1 MTRFILCA
9 AMLGIGM
16 FFEISAVIGVYRFN
30 TALRRMHAAA
40 MGDTL
45 GLFFILLGL
54 AVANGLD
61 LTAAKFLMLVFLLWN
76 TSPIASHLIGKLECE
91 TNEGLDREVVSWK
104 R

>member
-9 AMLGIGM
+9 AMMGVGM
-16 FFEISAVIGVYRFN
+16 FFEISAVIGVYRFH
-30 TALRRMHAAA
+30 TALQRMHAAA

-54 AVANGLD
+54 TVANGLD

-76 TSPIASHLIGKLECE
+76 TSPIASHLIGKLEYE
-91 TNEGLDREVVSWK
+91 TNEGLEREVVSW
-104 R
+104 RR

>member
-9 AMLGIGM
+9 AMMGVGM
-16 FFEISAVIGVYRFN
+16 FFEISAVIGVYRFH
-30 TALRRMHAAA
+30 TALQRMHAAA

-54 AVANGLD
+54 TVANGLD

-76 TSPIASHLIGKLECE
+76 TSPIASHLIGKLEYE
-91 TNEGLDREVVSWK
+91 TNEGLEQEVVSW
-104 R
+104 RR